1 MKVLPRI
8 APISAPAGTPG
19 VAATAAKH
27 WAAAIELDF
36 EHRRDRTALVRS
48 SHVGPLRVQ
57 RPFYPEGGCCHLYLL
72 HPPGGMVP
80 GDELSVALSLASGSH
95 LLMTT
100 PSAGKVYR
108 SDAHATRQRQGVM
121 AKVAAGAM
129 LEWLPQETIVF
140 EGAQGILHNR
150 FELSGDASLCAWDIV
165 VLGRR
170 ASGEAFRHGRC
181 EQLIEVYREGRPLLH
196 ERTNYIGGSAML
208 TAPWGMASASV
219 SGSMVVTLSTNRDQL
234 DSLRESL
241 AALALA
247 GEWGLSQKGELLLV
261 RYLGDSAEK
270 ARWGFEHIWARVRP
284 MMGQAV
290 VSRPRIW
297 NT

>member
-1 MKVLPRI
+1 MSALEANPALSGTVQAV
-8 APISAPAGTPG
+8 APQ
-19 VAATAAKH
+19 VKH

-36 EHRRDRTALVRS
+36 EKRGGRTVLVRS

-57 RPFYPEGGCCHLYLL
+57 RPFYPEGACCHLYLL

-80 GDELSVALSLASGSH
+80 GDELSVALSLSSGSH

-100 PSAGKVYR
+100 PSAGKIYR
-108 SDAHATRQRQGVM
+108 SDAEATRQRQGVA
-121 AKVAAGAM
+121 AKVADAAL

-140 EGAQGILHNR
+140 EGAQGVLHNR
-150 FELSGDASLCAWDIV
+150 FELSGDARLCAWDIV

-170 ASGEAFRHGRC
+170 ASGEAFRRGRC
-181 EQLIEVYREGRPLLH
+181 EQLIEVYRDGRPLLH
-196 ERTNYIGGSAML
+196 ERTRYEGGSKML
-208 TAPWGMASASV
+208 EAPWGMASASV
-219 SGSMVVTLSTNRDQL
+219 SGSMVVTLSATRDQL
-234 DSLRESL
+234 DALRESL
-241 AALALA
+241 AELALP
-247 GEWGLSQKGELLLV
+247 GEWGLSQKGELLLA

-270 ARWGFEHIWARVRP
+270 ARWGFEHIWTQVRP
-284 MMGQAV
+284 MMGQGA